1 MKASENEIVRFIEPV
16 FYFCLKRVNNRAD
29 AEDLA
34 SEIMLHVLDG
44 VRKYDIKSLEGW
56 VWRIAH
62 NGMLVF
68 MNHGKTNQMLLL
80 MSLLLISWEIMMS

>member
-1 MKASENEIVRFIEPV
+1 VKASENEIVRFIEPV

-62 NGMLVF
+62 NRYARFYESWKNKSNASVDEFAIDLV
-68 MNHGKTNQMLLL
+68 
-80 MSLLLISWEIMMS
+80 